1 MSLRTKECSLGLNQT
16 KETGTGSGERTHGST
31 RKWKTWGQNLT
42 WTLALSL
49 TSFSALLS
57 VPIFHFPVSRPVL
70 VQRYLAC
77 EQALLFG
84 GAKRAARG
92 VASPFA
98 CHSRVY
104 FSQYSPNGKLAR
116 RLNVT
121 RPPFQ
126 SSQTQKQ
133 HVTYGENWSYSCI
146 QLALL
151 DIFNSEM
158 WKLENRGKS
167 VHDNKWFKPQWIQVM
182 RFN

>member
-1 MSLRTKECSLGLNQT
+1 MKNMGTKPNLNLSPIINFVLSSAFSSHFSFSRFSACARSTLLSLWASSPIWEREASRARGRISLRMP
-16 KETGTGSGERTHGST
+16 
-31 RKWKTWGQNLT
+31 
-42 WTLALSL
+42 LAR
-49 TSFSALLS
+49 
-57 VPIFHFPVSRPVL
+57 I
-70 VQRYLAC
+70 
-77 EQALLFG
+77 LFTI
-84 GAKRAARG
+84 
-92 VASPFA
+92 
-98 CHSRVY
+98 C
-104 FSQYSPNGKLAR
+104 PNGKLAR
-116 RLNVT
+116 RLNAT